1 MITELYVWPTT
12 IVWLKVSFELAE
24 GFSLTF
30 RVGLAPCQES
40 DLEQIAVTW
49 LILLS
54 LPLF

>member
-1 MITELYVWPTT
+1 MWPKT
-12 IVWLKVSFELAE
+12 IVWLKAPFEPAE

-30 RVGLAPCQES
+30 RAGLAPCEES
-40 DLEQIAVTW
+40 DLEQIAITS

>member
-1 MITELYVWPTT
+1 MWPKP
-12 IVWLKVSFELAE
+12 IVWLKASFEQTE

-30 RVGLAPCQES
+30 RVGLAPCEEF
-40 DLEQIAVTW
+40 DLEQIAITS